1 MPRVPRRPG
10 AEQGNSTMRL
20 GIAITAF
27 AVSASLTAAAAA
39 QEPVKLRLAMSGWTG
54 FAPITLAKQL
64 GIFQKH
70 GIDLDIVKMPTTNR
84 HQAMASGDVQVITTT
99 VDTHLLYASSGV
111 PVVQVLALDTSSG
124 GDGIAVRKDVASV
137 EALKGKSIAVQFGS
151 DSQFWLA
158 YLLKQH
164 GLSLADVKLTDL
176 QPADAAAAFVA
187 GQFDV
192 AVTYEPYLS
201 NIRKDP
207 NGKILITS
215 AETPGVIIDTLA
227 FQPDYVEAH
236 PEVVKGV
243 VESWFEALDYIK
255 ANPAEANKIMGADV
269 NQTAEQFAES
279 AKFVTWYDRAAN
291 KTYMAETMPKFIKE
305 AADVMLEAKL
315 LRREPADLAALYT
328 AKFVQ

>member
-1 MPRVPRRPG
+1 
-10 AEQGNSTMRL
+10 MRL
-20 GIAITAF
+20 GIAATVF
-27 AVSASLTAAAAA
+27 TLTAAAITTTATAA
-39 QEPVKLRLAMSGWTG
+39 EPVKLRLAMSGWTG

-64 GIFQKH
+64 GFFEKH
-70 GIDLDIVKMPTTNR
+70 GIDLDIIKMPTTNR

-124 GDGIAVRKDVASV
+124 GDGIATRKDVASV

-164 GLSLADVKLTDL
+164 GLTMQDVKLTDL

-207 NGKILITS
+207 DGKILVTS
-215 AETPGVIIDTLA
+215 ADTPGVIIDTLA
-227 FQPDYVEAH
+227 FQPDYVAAH
-236 PEVVKGV
+236 PDVVQGV
-243 VESWFEALDYIK
+243 VDSWFDALAYIK
-255 ANPAEANKIMGADV
+255 AHPDDANKIMGADV
-269 NQTAEQFAES
+269 DQTAQQFADS
-279 AKFVTWYDRAAN
+279 AQYVTWYDRAAN
-291 KTYMAETMPKFIKE
+291 KAYLTDTMPSFIKL
-305 AADVMLEAKL
+305 AADVMLEAGL
-315 LRREPADLAALYT
+315 LRRKPDDLTALYS